1 MQATGRRGRALAEW
15 TVAIVLLAGGVWAAG
30 RVVDR
35 LRQLERVVPISPL
48 SASEVATSA
57 VAGVP
62 ASIPPRS
69 VSVPIL
75 ALGDN
80 LLIKVGDRAADVL
93 ARLEGLAV
101 AGVAGVERLATGE
114 RITREFAHAAGRF
127 HLVLEAEATGVA
139 RVTGIYVP

>member
-1 MQATGRRGRALAEW
+1 MTRRRGRALAEW
-15 TVAIVLLAGGVWAAG
+15 TVAVALLAGGVWAAD
-30 RVVDR
+30 RVIDQVR
-35 LRQLERVVPISPL
+35 RLERVVPVTPL
-48 SASEVATSA
+48 SAREAADSTAPVA
-57 VAGVP
+57 P

-69 VSVPIL
+69 VSVPLL
-75 ALGDN
+75 AIGDN

-127 HLVLEAEATGVA
+127 HLVLEAEPAGVA
-139 RVTGIYVP
+139 RVTAIYVP